1 MLMMYLKENDNRI
14 LQFVE
19 DNKSISIQICANLFF
34 NNCSKESAYIS
45 ASRRL
50 KTLYDNKFLKR
61 FRKTIND
68 EYVYYRDGSP
78 LGYHSMK
85 LLEVYSKLSTIGE
98 IVRFEKEFMVGSGK
112 TKRKNDGLI
121 EIKVEQGEYINT
133 YAVIIEI
140 DYSHETNWAK
150 IRDIIKSGVYQKMYG
165 TMPTI
170 LIVKRYEHMK
180 KLNSNSDV
188 EILNI
193 NWKLDGI
200 EQLFE

>member
-14 LQFVE
+14 LKFVE
-19 DNKSISIQICANLFF
+19 ENKSITIQICANLFF
-34 NNCSKESAYIS
+34 RDCNKESAYIS

-50 KTLYDNKFLKR
+50 KKLYDNKFLKR

-68 EYVYYRDGSP
+68 EYVYYRDGNP
-78 LGYHSMK
+78 LGYHKMK
-85 LLEVYSKLSTIGE
+85 LLEVCSKLSTIGE
-98 IVRFEKEFMVGSGK
+98 IVKFEQEFEVASGK
-112 TKRKNDGLI
+112 IKRKNDGLI

-150 IRDIIKSGVYQKMYG
+150 IKDIIKSGVYQNMYG

-170 LIVKRYEHMK
+170 LIVKKYEHMK
-180 KLNSNSDV
+180 RLNGNDDIDIV
-188 EILNI
+188 NV
-193 NWKLDGI
+193 NWKLDNI
-200 EQLFE
+200 EDLFK